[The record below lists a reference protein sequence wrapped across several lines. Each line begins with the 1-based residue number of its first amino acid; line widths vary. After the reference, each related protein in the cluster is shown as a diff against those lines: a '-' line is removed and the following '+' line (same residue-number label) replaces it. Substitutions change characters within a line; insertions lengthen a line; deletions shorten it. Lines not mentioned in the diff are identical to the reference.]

1 MRTTNERVLEVFDAI
16 AERYDRQMATCERLL
31 FPGSRAWVTGRAA
44 GRVVEI
50 AVGTGLN
57 LPLYPEEVVSVVGFD
72 LSEAMLAVARERV
85 EDGKLGDRV
94 ELRRADAQRPGLPDA
109 CADTVVS
116 TFTLCSIPDA
126 DAAVG
131 EAFRM
136 LRPGGR
142 FVLAEHGPSSN
153 FAVRMLM
160 RVLEPLIIRL
170 SADHLT
176 RDPRP
181 MLRRAGFRVEQ
192 VERGRLGVS
201 FRILAVRPE

>member
-1 MRTTNERVLEVFDAI
+1 MRITNERVLEVFDAI
-16 AERYDRQMATCERLL
+16 AGRYDRQMATCERWL
-31 FPGSRAWVTGRAA
+31 FPGSRAWVTRRAA

-57 LPLYPEEVVSVVGFD
+57 LPLYPDEVVSVVGID

-85 EDGKLGDRV
+85 RDEKLGDRV
-94 ELRRADAQRPGLPDA
+94 ELRRGDVQRAGLPDG

-131 EAFRM
+131 EAYRM

-153 FAVRMLM
+153 LVVRTLM
-160 RVLEPLIIRL
+160 RAVEPLVVRF